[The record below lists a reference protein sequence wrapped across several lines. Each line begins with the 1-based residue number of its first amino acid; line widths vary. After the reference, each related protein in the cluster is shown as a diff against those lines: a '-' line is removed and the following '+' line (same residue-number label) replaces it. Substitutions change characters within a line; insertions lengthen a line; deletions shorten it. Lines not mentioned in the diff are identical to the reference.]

1 MLYIGDR
8 SYQAIAGPP
17 VLEPR
22 LSIAMSRMIHY
33 GMKCIFTL
41 ICTLTLSDLVAQ
53 SGVTVAPRVFLG
65 GPYDSGT
72 MLMSDALR
80 VTGLLPL
87 QEPYTTL
94 GFAML
99 GGGGVSM
106 SPSILSVTG
115 NNAIVDWVLVE
126 LRHATD
132 PMWVVTSVCAL
143 VQRDGDVVATNGV
156 SPVAFSTMPA
166 GNYFVAVRH
175 RNHLGVMTASTLAL
189 TMATTQLDLTLPGTA
204 VYGVNARMDMG
215 GTMALWP
222 GDANMDGVVMY
233 AGIGNDRDAILA
245 AVGGVIPT
253 NVLTNVYTSED
264 VNMDGLV
271 KYVGLNNDRDV
282 VLQTI
287 GGVLPTAT
295 LGQQVPVGTYAYSV
309 PGTGVVDVNGNN
321 YPTIIFGNGQEWMAE
336 NLRAISYAN
345 GEPIPISIGPVSST
359 GDYCCDHE
367 LDPASGALYGKLY
380 SCYTVTDERGLCPS
394 GWHVP
399 NDLEW
404 RMLESMLGMPTAQL
418 EVEGYRGYTE
428 NVGGKLMAV
437 SPLWDAPNLEATNE
451 SGFSALPGAM
461 LLWTSMGWIFP
472 TTGADG
478 NWWTSSMFPDSG
490 PSVFVGWAR
499 RVEAN
504 GTSVVRVSE
513 DAGHGLSVRC
523 IRN

>member
-8 SYQAIAGPP
+8 SYQAITGPL
-17 VLEPR
+17 VLGPR
-22 LSIAMSRMIHY
+22 LSIAMSLMIHY

-41 ICTLTLSDLVAQ
+41 ICTLTLSGLVAQ

-99 GGGGVSM
+99 GGGGVST
-106 SPSILSVTG
+106 SPSILSATG
-115 NNAIVDWVLVE
+115 NNAIVDWALVE

-132 PMWVVTSVCAL
+132 QSWVVASRCAL
-143 VQRDGDVVATNGV
+143 VQRDGDVVATNGSMPV
-156 SPVAFSTMPA
+156 SFGLPA
-166 GNYFVAVRH
+166 GDYYVAVRH
-175 RNHLGVMTASTLAL
+175 RNHLGVITANTVAL
-189 TMATTQLDLTLPGTA
+189 SATPSLVDLTLPSTA
-204 VYGVNARMDMG
+204 VFGTNARKNVD
-215 GTMALWP
+215 GTMVLWP
-222 GDANMDGVVMY
+222 GDANMDGEVKYV
-233 AGIGNDRDAILA
+233 GNGNDRDAILA
-245 AVGGVIPT
+245 AIGGVIPT
-253 NVLTNVYTSED
+253 TVLTNVYQSED

-287 GGVLPTAT
+287 GGVVPTAT
-295 LGQQVPVGTYAYSV
+295 LDQQLPAGTYAYSV
-309 PGTGVVDVNGNN
+309 PGPGVVDVNGNN
-321 YPTIIFGNGQEWMAE
+321 YPTIILGNGQEWMAE
-336 NLRAISYAN
+336 NLRTISYAN

-380 SCYTVTDERGLCPS
+380 SCYTVTDPRGLCPS

-399 NDLEW
+399 SDHEW

-418 EVEGYRGYTE
+418 GTEGYRGYAE
-428 NVGGKLMAV
+428 NVGGKLMAI
-437 SPLWDAPNLEATNE
+437 SPLWDVPNVEATNE

-461 LLWTSMGWIFP
+461 LLWTSMGWIFS

-478 NWWTSSMFPDSG
+478 NWWTSSMFLDSG
-490 PSVFVGWAR
+490 PSAFVGWAR